1 MYDHRH
7 EFRMVKMAKVLDVS
21 LSGYYA
27 WRKRRKSK
35 RHQEN
40 DNLLIAIRDIYHEG
54 RKTYG
59 SPSIWV
65 ELNKRGISCGK
76 NRVARL
82 MKNNGIYA
90 VTKRRFKV
98 TTDSRHKEPI
108 AENLLKKGV
117 IIQRPNRIWV
127 SDITYIWTRERWMY
141 LSVILDLHSRKIVG
155 WSMRKHLRKELVTE
169 ALSMAYNRRKPVPG
183 LIFHSDRGVQ
193 YASESVRSFLSRRGF
208 VQSMS
213 DKGNCYDNA
222 YAESFFHTLKTELIY
237 QNNYQT
243 REDAKQDI
251 FEYIEV
257 FYNRK
262 RRHSAL
268 GYLSPEQFEKRY
280 LRIAA

>member
-1 MYDHRH
+1 MYAHRY
-7 EFRMVKMAKVLDVS
+7 EFRIVKMAKVLDVS

-35 RHQEN
+35 RSQEN

-59 SPSIWV
+59 SPSITI
-65 ELNKRGISCGK
+65 ELNRRGISCGK

-90 VTKRRFKV
+90 ITKRRFKV

-108 AENLLKKGV
+108 SENLLKQGV
-117 IIQRPNRIWV
+117 IIQRPNRVWV

-141 LSVILDLHSRKIVG
+141 LSVILDLYSRTIVG
-155 WSMRKHLRKELVTE
+155 WSMRKCLKKELVTE
-169 ALSMAYNRRKPVPG
+169 ALCMAYNIRKPAPG

-193 YASESVRSFLSRRGF
+193 YASAAVRSFLSGHGF
-208 VQSMS
+208 IQSMS
-213 DKGNCYDNA
+213 GKGNCYDNA

-268 GYLSPEQFEKRY
+268 GYLSPQQFEKKN

>member
-1 MYDHRH
+1 MHDHRH
-7 EFRMVKMAKVLDVS
+7 KFRMVKMAKVLDVS

-27 WRKRRKSK
+27 WRKRKKSNRKK
-35 RHQEN
+35 EN
-40 DNLLIAIRDIYHEG
+40 DNLLIAIRDIFHEG

-59 SPSIWV
+59 SPSITI
-65 ELNKRGISCGK
+65 ELNRRGISCGK

-141 LSVILDLHSRKIVG
+141 LSVILDLYSRTIVG

-169 ALSMAYNRRKPVPG
+169 ALHMAYNSRKPAPG
-183 LIFHSDRGVQ
+183 LVFHSDRGVQ
-193 YASESVRSFLSRRGF
+193 YASEAVRSFLSGHGF
-208 VQSMS
+208 HQSMS
-213 DKGNCYDNA
+213 GKGNCYDNA

-237 QNNYQT
+237 QNNYRT

-268 GYLSPEQFEKRY
+268 GYISPEQFEKKN